1 MFKIGVGCIYYFL
14 WSMSL
19 KEGANN
25 PIKVINEAFE
35 KNIGVFLMKMLQNL
49 CHLGLMVLMCFKG
62 CAMGVTC

>member
-1 MFKIGVGCIYYFL
+1 
-14 WSMSL
+14 MSL